1 MAIYQNP
8 NKEELQEIIDAV
20 AANEGYCPCEI
31 EKNQDTKCPCKKFR
45 DSDDVDF
52 CHCGRYYKIPQFETL
67 ALVAD
72 ITDGP
77 AEYEQWEILLSKQ
90 NFVVLPILFDA
101 HSIYNH
107 SLGYQNLSRTKIAKA
122 DAVMVLDSEAEW
134 VEDITLWAELIG
146 KKVLKRSDITL

>member
-8 NKEELQEIIDAV
+8 NKEELQEIIGAV

-45 DSDDVDF
+45 DSEDADF
-52 CHCGRYYKIPQFETL
+52 CHCGRYYKIPQFETI
-67 ALVAD
+67 ALIAD
-72 ITDGP
+72 ITDSP
-77 AEYEQWEILLSKQ
+77 AEYEQWEMLLSKQ
-90 NFVVLPILFDA
+90 NFIVLPVLFDA
-101 HSIYNH
+101 HNIYNH
-107 SLGYQNLSRTKIAKA
+107 SSGYQNLCRTKIARA

-134 VEDITLWAELIG
+134 VEDITLWAESIN